1 MFTARY
7 GPNFRRVRIIA
18 KNFYYLRVRSF
29 VRSFVSPFVR
39 SSVRPFVRS
48 SVLLYGI
55 SGLPLDGFFMIF
67 YICVLFENLSKGF

>member
-1 MFTARY
+1 VFTARY

-29 VRSFVSPFVR
+29 VRSLVR